1 MWRLPDLGCSK
12 YLSCGFRCGCTPSLP
27 NPPAAITTPSILQTT
42 HPTAQVT
49 SVPYVA
55 AFPWHTFWFVAVL
68 GGLPV
73 TNFQPIL
80 LTCTLT
86 CQTSFSR
93 LNTAIPPSHTPIF
106 STLCKNNC
114 TALARGTFFLR
125 SAQVTMAD
133 TQPLCLSLSLSL
145 TRAQPFCWLT
155 HTLKRTLSPP
165 YSRQFKLEPPK
176 HTQTANTR
184 ISLVFFANY
193 FPPWNGVKMRGEEI
207 CSDKHICSSY
217 GGLSNFFGIA
227 NNSAST

>member
-55 AFPWHTFWFVAVL
+55 AFPWHTFWFVAVF

-93 LNTAIPPSHTPIF
+93 LNIAIPPSHTPIF

-145 TRAQPFCWLT
+145 SHTRATFLLT
-155 HTLKRTLSPP
+155 HSHSQTNTKPSLLTTIQTRT
-165 YSRQFKLEPPK
+165 PK
-176 HTQTANTR
+176 THAN
-184 ISLVFFANY
+184 SQHSH
-193 FPPWNGVKMRGEEI
+193 FPCFLR
-207 CSDKHICSSY
+207 
-217 GGLSNFFGIA
+217 
-227 NNSAST
+227 